1 MSRYVAESEGGTVI
15 RFINSFL
22 LALHEKEIV
31 SSVNVQRQQMKLME
45 GKKTNGDFLQYM
57 LERFETDLEF
67 FEMVQLK
74 AENDE
79 ARSFFSRI
87 VICGRIVRDIVRRRF
102 FRNI

>member
-1 MSRYVAESEGGTVI
+1 MMK
-15 RFINSFL
+15 FLNSFL

-31 SSVNVQRQQMKLME
+31 SSVKVQHQQIRAME
-45 GKKTNGDFLQYM
+45 EKTMDNDFLKYM

-79 ARSFFSRI
+79 AKSFFGRI

-102 FRNI
+102 LRCG